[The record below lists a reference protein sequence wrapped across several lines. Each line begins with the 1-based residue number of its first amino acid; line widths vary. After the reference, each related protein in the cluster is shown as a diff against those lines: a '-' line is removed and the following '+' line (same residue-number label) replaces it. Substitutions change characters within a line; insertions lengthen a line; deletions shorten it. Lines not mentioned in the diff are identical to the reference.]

1 MTLGRADRDLVGLSV
16 LALLLAGPKH
26 TYEMHRMMVDTRKDF
41 VTGLPRSMYH
51 AVERLEKA
59 GHISPVES
67 FRDGRKPERT
77 VFAVTDLG
85 ADVVRK
91 RIERLLSTP
100 DGNST
105 LFTAALSF
113 LSCLPPERAADA
125 LVARRDALELRIEQ
139 IEEDLSQIP
148 AYLPRV
154 LLIETEHE
162 LASTRSELAWV
173 ELIRGEIDAGVLSW
187 PADVSELA
195 NGIAGEKESPT

>member
-26 TYEMHRMMVDTRKDF
+26 TYEMHKMMVETRKDF

-59 GHISPVES
+59 GQISPVDS

-85 ADVVRK
+85 GEVVRE
-91 RIERLLSTP
+91 RIERLLSIP
-100 DGNST
+100 DGNSA

-113 LSCLPPERAADA
+113 ISCLPPARAAYA
-125 LVARRDALELRIEQ
+125 LGARRDTLGLRIEQ
-139 IEEDLSQIP
+139 IEADLSRVP
-148 AYLPRV
+148 AQLPRV

-162 LASTRSELAWV
+162 LASTRSELTWV
-173 ELIRGEIDAGVLSW
+173 EQLRDEIDAGELSW

-195 NGIAGEKESPT
+195 RGIDGEKERSR